1 MQGQNQIKEDDIRAM
16 NARRRVGAWT
26 NTCVSN
32 KKLVESLQ
40 KGVYGY
46 KNTNHHEFR
55 TEDKLKFKS

>member
-1 MQGQNQIKEDDIRAM
+1 M